1 MPSSSLATAG
11 FEVVV
16 VVLESFFSLLF
27 CVAAG
32 VGPFLPAAFDR
43 DL

>member
-11 FEVVV
+11 FEV

>member
-11 FEVVV
+11 FEVV